1 MTYSKF
7 PLLKKR
13 KSENITLKSFRSE
26 FDAEKFLKPYIP
38 ETGFKSILNS
48 YNSANGKNDLKELIK
63 KIKFARNGE
72 YPILL
77 ALSPEIISN
86 GLSPLIIDFMHRGWI
101 SAISINEEFLIRD
114 FEIALSGKFI
124 DYKNNFINST
134 EITGL
139 AEETGLFLNI
149 AFKEGDKKEKGAG
162 EAVGE
167 YLSSSKFKFNEFS
180 ILANGYK
187 LNIPIVLHSLPGA
200 SKLHYHSNF
209 EGKTFGNLLD
219 RDFILY
225 SSIISNISKNGVYL
239 ATNLDRNGLDIL
251 INALEFC
258 FESGSHL
265 KNISIGITGDIE
277 DNSVRSDIEKIADS
291 ENISLYRIKGNPDL
305 LLPIIASLLLEEV

>member
-1 MTYSKF
+1 MAYSKF
-7 PLLKKR
+7 PLLKKK
-13 KSENITLKSFRSE
+13 KSESITLENYKSE
-26 FDAEKFLKPYIP
+26 FNSENFLKSHIP
-38 ETGFKSILNS
+38 GAGLKSILNS
-48 YNSANGKNDLKELIK
+48 NNSANGKNDLKELVK
-63 KIKFARNGE
+63 KMKFARNGGL
-72 YPILL
+72 PILL
-77 ALSPEIISN
+77 ALSPDIISN
-86 GLSPLIIDFMHRGWI
+86 GLSTLIIDLMQRGWI

-124 DYKNNFINST
+124 DYKNNFMNNN
-134 EITGL
+134 EITGI

-167 YLSSSKFKFNEFS
+167 YLSSSKFNFNEFS

-209 EGKTFGNLLD
+209 EGKIFGNLLD

-225 SSIISNISKNGVYL
+225 SSIISNIGQNGVYF
-239 ATNLDRNGLDIL
+239 ATNIDRNGLDIL

-258 FESGSHL
+258 FESGSLL
-265 KNISIGITGDIE
+265 KSVSIGITGDIE
-277 DNSVRSDIEKIADS
+277 DNSVRSDIEKLADS
-291 ENISLYRIKGNPDL
+291 ENISIYRIKGNPDL
-305 LLPIIASLLLEEV
+305 LLPIFASLLLEEV

>member
-13 KSENITLKSFRSE
+13 KSKSVTLEN
-26 FDAEKFLKPYIP
+26 
-38 ETGFKSILNS
+38 FKSKFDPEVLLKTHLPGVGLKAILN
-48 YNSANGKNDLKELIK
+48 YNSSINGKNDLNELIR

-77 ALSPEIISN
+77 SLSPDIISN
-86 GLSPLIIDFMHRGWI
+86 GLSPLIIDLMHRGWI

-124 DYKNNFINST
+124 DYKNSFTNDNEVIG
-134 EITGL
+134 I
-139 AEETGLFLNI
+139 AEETGLFMNI

-167 YLSSSKFKFNEFS
+167 YLSTSKFSYNKFS

-187 LNIPIVLHSLPGA
+187 LNIPIVVHSLPGA

-209 EGKTFGNLLD
+209 EGKIFGNILD

-225 SSIISNISKNGVYL
+225 SSIISNICKDGVYV
-239 ATNLDRNGLDIL
+239 ATNIDRNGLDIL

-258 FESGSHL
+258 SESGSLL

-277 DNSVRSDIEKIADS
+277 DNSVRSDIEKLADS
-291 ENISLYRIKGNPDL
+291 DNISIYRIQGNPNL
-305 LLPIIASLLLEEV
+305 LLPIITSLLLEEI

>member
-1 MTYSKF
+1 MAYSKF

-13 KSENITLKSFRSE
+13 KTENITLENFKSE
-26 FDAEKFLKPYIP
+26 FDSEFFLKPHIP
-38 ETGFKSILNS
+38 GTGLKSILNS
-48 YNSANGKNDLKELIK
+48 YNSTNGKNDLKELIK
-63 KIKFARNGE
+63 RIKSARNGG
-72 YPILL
+72 YPIFL
-77 ALSPEIISN
+77 ALSPDIISN
-86 GLSPLIIDFMHRGWI
+86 GLSPLIIDLMQRGWI

-114 FEIALSGKFI
+114 FEISLSGKFI
-124 DYKNNFINST
+124 DYKNSFMNNDQ
-134 EITGL
+134 ITGI

-167 YLSSSKFKFNEFS
+167 YLSSSKFNFNEFS

-209 EGKTFGNLLD
+209 EGKIFGNLLD

-225 SSIISNISKNGVYL
+225 SSIISNICLDGVYF
-239 ATNLDRNGLDIL
+239 ATNMDRNGLNIL
-251 INALEFC
+251 VNALEFC
-258 FESGSHL
+258 FESGSPL

-277 DNSVRSDIEKIADS
+277 DNSVKSDIEKLADS
-291 ENISLYRIKGNPDL
+291 ENISIYRIHGNPDL
-305 LLPIIASLLLEEV
+305 LLPIITSLLLEEI